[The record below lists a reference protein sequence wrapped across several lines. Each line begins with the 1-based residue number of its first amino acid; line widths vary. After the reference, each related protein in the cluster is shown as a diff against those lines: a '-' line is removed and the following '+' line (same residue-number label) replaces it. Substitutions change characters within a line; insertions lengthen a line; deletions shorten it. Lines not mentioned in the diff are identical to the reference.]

1 MEKSLSRASVRPWFD
16 RAGRRRV
23 KPDNTVTA
31 NIDYPA
37 LLASLENEL
46 VNLITETLWQ
56 LERIAELQRKI
67 RSVTERM
74 EQGLAGMT
82 FPPASAPTH
91 LN

>member
-1 MEKSLSRASVRPWFD
+1 MNRPPG
-16 RAGRRRV
+16 ARV
-23 KPDNTVTA
+23 EYFKPVPA

-56 LERIAELQRKI
+56 LERIGELQRKI
-67 RSVTERM
+67 RSVTEEM
-74 EQGLAGMT
+74 ERGLAGMT
-82 FPPASAPTH
+82 FPPAGRSTH